1 MKLILTD
8 NPKYCP
14 TDIPEGYLLK
24 QVDTKSVKEYDGNVD
39 VEVILCSRTLAAS
52 LKMVHLP
59 SCRLV
64 QLFSVGYDDLDL
76 SYFKERNIPLCNA
89 SGIYDNA
96 LAEYVVYAMLLYAK
110 RFHHSLKNRMFR
122 IFRNY
127 HYMTEIA
134 GKTVG
139 ILGCGSI
146 GSAVARR
153 LSGFGVRVVGYAKTT
168 TSKEGFDQIYK
179 GGDIVKLFSESDFIV
194 NVLPHAE
201 STVGLIDDALL
212 KHCKQ
217 TMTFINIGRESVFK
231 GEDFYQYLKRNKD
244 VTAILDMF
252 DILPNPITNKYR
264 RLSNVLVMPRIAA
277 ISQESGNELKLLL
290 RYNMEAVL
298 SGKELKNR
306 LI

>member
-8 NPKYCP
+8 IPKYCP
-14 TDIPEGYLLK
+14 TDIPDGYCLR
-24 QVDTKSVKEYDGNVD
+24 QVNSKSIKDFDGNAD
-39 VEVILCSRTLAAS
+39 VEAILCSRSLAVA
-52 LKMVHLP
+52 LKGIDLP

-64 QLFSVGYDDLDL
+64 QLFSVGYDDIDL
-76 SYFKERNIPLCNA
+76 AYFKEKQMPLCNA

-110 RFHHSLKNRMFR
+110 RFHRSLKNRLFR

-168 TSKEGFDQIYK
+168 THKEGFDHIYN
-179 GGDIVKLFSESDFIV
+179 GGDIVKLFSESDYIV
-194 NVLPHAE
+194 NVLPHDE

-231 GEDFYQYLKRNKD
+231 GDDFYQYLKRNKD

-252 DILPNPITNKYR
+252 DILPNPITTKYR

-277 ISQESGNELKLLL
+277 ISQESGRGLTELLQ
-290 RYNMEAVL
+290 YNINACIT
-298 SGKELKNR
+298 GIDLKNR
-306 LI
+306 LV

>member
-76 SYFKERNIPLCNA
+76 LYFKERNIPLCNA

-96 LAEYVVYAMLLYAK
+96 LAEYVVYAMLLYTK
-110 RFHHSLKNRMFR
+110 RFHRSLKNRMFR

-139 ILGCGSI
+139 ILGCGRI

-168 TSKEGFDQIYK
+168 THKEGFDHIYN
-179 GGDIVKLFSESDFIV
+179 GGDIVKLFSESDYIV
-194 NVLPHAE
+194 NVLPHDE
-201 STVGLIDDALL
+201 STVGLIDDAFL

-231 GEDFYQYLKRNKD
+231 GDDFYQYLKRNKD

-277 ISQESGNELKLLL
+277 ISQESGNALKLLL

>member
-8 NPKYCP
+8 IPKYCP
-14 TDIPEGYLLK
+14 NDIPGGYCLR
-24 QVDTKSVKEYDGNVD
+24 QVDTKSVKEYDSNAD
-39 VEVILCSRTLAAS
+39 VEVILCSRSLAAS
-52 LKMVHLP
+52 LKGIHLP

-110 RFHHSLKNRMFR
+110 RFHRSLKNRMFR

-153 LSGFGVRVVGYAKTT
+153 LTGFGVRVVGYAKTT

-194 NVLPHAE
+194 NVLPHDD

-231 GEDFYQYLKRNKD
+231 EEDFYQYLKRNKD

-277 ISQESGNELKLLL
+277 ISQESGRGLIELLTH
-290 RYNMEAVL
+290 NINASIIGSEV
-298 SGKELKNR
+298 KNR
-306 LI
+306 LV